1 MESINI
7 LSLQDPQSTF
17 ASHKLLHAPILEKPL
32 EFLQECIGKRISVRH
47 SRMEQ
52 SCELNGELKAVSST
66 GFVLSSVNGKGE
78 DVQSSFR
85 WSDYNLESIRFLDED
100 GALRQRA
107 TDELSSLVGHFLF
120 ILSTMN

>member
-1 MESINI
+1 
-7 LSLQDPQSTF
+7 
-17 ASHKLLHAPILEKPL
+17 
-32 EFLQECIGKRISVRH
+32 
-47 SRMEQ
+47 MEQ

-120 ILSTMN
+120 ILSAMN